1 MTEQEGSGTWHS
13 LAPPPRLSAGSG
25 AGIRVQLGDKGDGT
39 HASKE
44 EAKKRYAHLN
54 ADHIPDIIR
63 YGPRIDLYETKCY
76 TPFHEGRGALGH
88 GSALLGGAASTSD
101 GHTFA
106 FGNTMEELCTKT
118 FGHEARGDGDP
129 LDRSTGIGRISR
141 KPGHYSDAI
150 AKGHGVHLLVTES
163 SGAMSAPLVA
173 ILRAL
178 AQCVKLPD
186 ACDTTVYGSSRAA
199 PRSFYPHHLAA
210 ISAAIVQADALAL
223 TNAAAAQ
230 NCALTLHVRNDR
242 L

>member
-1 MTEQEGSGTWHS
+1 MMVWRANQPSWRSRTKWAWPGVASNRRPRPNRATREQSRRSSAYTGKS
-13 LAPPPRLSAGSG
+13 PPTRCSQKMWP
-25 AGIRVQLGDKGDGT
+25 T
-39 HASKE
+39 
-44 EAKKRYAHLN
+44 
-54 ADHIPDIIR
+54 
-63 YGPRIDLYETKCY
+63 GPR
-76 TPFHEGRGALGH
+76 
-88 GSALLGGAASTSD
+88 SSVST
-101 GHTFA
+101 
-106 FGNTMEELCTKT
+106 LP
-118 FGHEARGDGDP
+118 P
-129 LDRSTGIGRISR
+129 L
-141 KPGHYSDAI
+141 
-150 AKGHGVHLLVTES
+150 HGVHLLVTES

>member
-1 MTEQEGSGTWHS
+1 M
-13 LAPPPRLSAGSG
+13 
-25 AGIRVQLGDKGDGT
+25 
-39 HASKE
+39 
-44 EAKKRYAHLN
+44 
-54 ADHIPDIIR
+54 
-63 YGPRIDLYETKCY
+63 
-76 TPFHEGRGALGH
+76 
-88 GSALLGGAASTSD
+88 
-101 GHTFA
+101 
-106 FGNTMEELCTKT
+106 
-118 FGHEARGDGDP
+118 
-129 LDRSTGIGRISR
+129 
-141 KPGHYSDAI
+141 
-150 AKGHGVHLLVTES
+150 HGVHLLVTES